1 MAQTKNAASPL
12 YDVVGI
18 GFGPANL
25 ALAAALLERRESHGS
40 DATPRAVFLER
51 KEAFGWHRGM
61 LLDDA
66 TMQVSFLKDLVTL
79 RNPASRLSFVS
90 YLHARGR
97 LVDFINHKVLFPSRA
112 EFHDYL
118 EWCASAADG
127 LVRYG
132 TEVTEVRPVTVDGV
146 TDVLEL
152 VGRGPGATADEV
164 LCRTR
169 NLVVA
174 TGLKPH
180 LPAGVTPS
188 ARVWHS
194 SSLLPGL
201 AVLPGPPARR
211 FVVVGAGQSAAEAT
225 DHLHRTFPEAEVC
238 SVFNRY
244 GYSPADDSPYANRI
258 FDPGA
263 VDDYYGAGQDVRD
276 RLMEYHRNTNY
287 AVVDLDLIEELYRRS
302 YQEKVRGRERLRM
315 MPATTVLG
323 LTEPP
328 AGSGG
333 GPVTVELL
341 RRLDGTTT
349 QLDADAVVFATGYT
363 APDPGPL
370 LGKAEPY
377 CARDTAGRLRVARDY
392 RLVTDES
399 LTAGIYLQGGTEHT
413 HGITSSLL
421 SMAAVRA
428 GEIMDS
434 LLARLGRG
442 VEASAVDSGTSAP
455 AAPGAVDS
463 GTSAPASGAAGALAG
478 DTAGAAARPATSG
491 VTGRD

>member
-1 MAQTKNAASPL
+1 MSQTQDVPSPL

-25 ALAAALLERRESHGS
+25 ALAAALMEQGERHGPGS
-40 DATPRAVFLER
+40 TPRALFLER
-51 KEAFGWHRGM
+51 KESFGWHRGM

-79 RNPASRLSFVS
+79 RNPTSRLSFVS
-90 YLHARGR
+90 YLHARER
-97 LVDFINHKVLFPSRA
+97 LVDFINHKVLYPSRA

-118 EWCASAADG
+118 EWCAAQVED

-146 TDVLEL
+146 TELLEI
-152 VGRGPGATADEV
+152 VGHAPGTGGETV

-174 TGLKPH
+174 TGLRPQ
-180 LPAGVTPS
+180 LPEGVTLS
-188 ARVWHS
+188 DRVWHS
-194 SSLLPGL
+194 SSLLPSL
-201 AVLPGPPARR
+201 EALPGPAPER

-225 DHLHRTFPEAEVC
+225 DHLHRTYPRAEVC

-258 FDPGA
+258 FDPAA
-263 VDDYYGAGQDVRD
+263 VDHYYGAAQDVRK
-276 RLMEYHRNTNY
+276 RLMDYHRNTNY
-287 AVVDLDLIEELYRRS
+287 AVVDIDLIDELYRRA
-302 YQEKVRGRERLRM
+302 YQEKVHGTVRLRM
-315 MPATTVLG
+315 MAASRVTRLDG
-323 LTEPP
+323 
-328 AGSGG
+328 AQGADGR
-333 GPVTVELL
+333 VTVEVLNQ
-341 RRLDGTTT
+341 LDGTREE
-349 QLDADAVVFATGYT
+349 LRADGVVFATGYT
-363 APDPGPL
+363 APDAGPL

-377 CARDTAGRLRVARDY
+377 CARDAEGRLRITRDY
-392 RLVTDES
+392 RVVTDDS

-428 GEIMDS
+428 GEILDS
-434 LLARLGRG
+434 LLARHRTGG
-442 VEASAVDSGTSAP
+442 VP
-455 AAPGAVDS
+455 AAS
-463 GTSAPASGAAGALAG
+463 GG
-478 DTAGAAARPATSG
+478 DRHA
-491 VTGRD
+491 